1 MRKNNA
7 RIKAN
12 ITMIDKINA
21 IKYIVSSYFTDGE
34 YTPYYSEM
42 AQVIATVTYF
52 MEGIEFE
59 DGDDIYSSIVQ
70 DDEVFNIVTDIIT
83 DDEMTF
89 VMKNVEDKVD
99 FLKQQIIH
107 KHADMDKIIEFCNIV
122 IDSLDNFSKLNINQ
136 MKPEDMD
143 NAMKVINK
151 LAEKDFTAEDLS
163 NVLKDAVGFN
173 MDKATEEII
182 DAKNAEIRELK
193 KYKAL
198 WEGRNVTASTTIS
211 DKVVP
216 IKG

>member
-1 MRKNNA
+1 MKKDNA

-59 DGDDIYSSIVQ
+59 EDDDIYSSIVQ
-70 DDEVFNIVTDIIT
+70 DEEVFNIVKELLC
-83 DDEMTF
+83 DEEMSF

-107 KHADMDKIIEFCNIV
+107 KHSDLDKFIEFCNVV
-122 IDSLDNFSKLNINQ
+122 IDSLENFSKLNINQ

-143 NAMKVINK
+143 KAMKVINK
-151 LAEKDFTAEDLS
+151 LAEKDFTEDDFS
-163 NVLKDAVGFN
+163 NALKDAVGFE

-198 WEGRNVTASTTIS
+198 WEGRNATASTTS
-211 DKVVP
+211 DKVVS
-216 IKG
+216 

>member
-1 MRKNNA
+1 MKKNNA

-42 AQVIATVTYF
+42 AQVIAVVTYF

-59 DGDDIYSSIVQ
+59 DGDDIYFSIVQ
-70 DDEVFNIVTDIIT
+70 DEEVFNIVTDIIT
-83 DDEMTF
+83 DEEMAF

-107 KHADMDKIIEFCNIV
+107 QHADMDKIIEFCNVV
-122 IDSLDNFSKLNINQ
+122 IDALENFSKLKINQ

-143 NAMKVINK
+143 KAMKVINK
-151 LAEKDFTAEDLS
+151 LAEKDFTADDLS
-163 NVLKDAVGFN
+163 NAIKDAVGFE

-198 WEGRNVTASTTIS
+198 WEGRNATAPTAS

>member
-1 MRKNNA
+1 MKKNNA

-42 AQVIATVTYF
+42 AQVIAVVTYF

-59 DGDDIYSSIVQ
+59 EGDDIYSSIVQ
-70 DDEVFNIVTDIIT
+70 DEEVLNIVTGIIS
-83 DDEMTF
+83 DEEMSF

-107 KHADMDKIIEFCNIV
+107 KHADMDKIIEFCNVV
-122 IDSLDNFSKLNINQ
+122 IDSLENFSKLNMNQ
-136 MKPEDMD
+136 MKPDDMEK
-143 NAMKVINK
+143 AMKVINK
-151 LAEKDFTAEDLS
+151 LAEKDFTADDLS
-163 NVLKDAVGFN
+163 NALKDAVGFE

-182 DAKNAEIRELK
+182 DAKNEEIRELK

-198 WEGRNVTASTTIS
+198 WEGRNATAPTAS

>member
-1 MRKNNA
+1 MKKDNA

-21 IKYIVSSYFTDGE
+21 IKSIVSSYFTDGE

-42 AQVIATVTYF
+42 AQVIAVVTYF

-70 DDEVFNIVTDIIT
+70 DEEVFNIVKELLC
-83 DDEMTF
+83 DEEMSF
-89 VMKNVEDKVD
+89 VMKYVEDKVE

-107 KHADMDKIIEFCNIV
+107 KHADMDKIIEFCNVV
-122 IDSLDNFSKLNINQ
+122 IDALENFSKLKINQ

-143 NAMKVINK
+143 KAMKVINK
-151 LAEKDFTAEDLS
+151 LAEKDFTADDLS
-163 NVLKDAVGFN
+163 NAIKDAVGFE

-198 WEGRNVTASTTIS
+198 WEGRNATAPTAS

-216 IKG
+216 IKA

>member
-1 MRKNNA
+1 MKKDNA

-42 AQVIATVTYF
+42 AQNIAAVTYF

-59 DGDDIYSSIVQ
+59 EGDDIYSSIVQ
-70 DDEVFNIVTDIIT
+70 DEEVLNIVTGIIS
-83 DDEMTF
+83 DEEMSF

-122 IDSLDNFSKLNINQ
+122 INSLENFSKLNINQ

-163 NVLKDAVGFN
+163 NVLKDAVGFD

-182 DAKNAEIRELK
+182 DAKNEEIRELK

-198 WEGRNVTASTTIS
+198 WEGRNATASTTS
-211 DKVVP
+211 DKIVQ